1 MDDQHPLVGSQALG
15 SESAAAAGL
24 SFDAAAA
31 AVANDSGE
39 SGQLSDIAAK
49 WMAAVSTADSDEDI
63 MMPSNGMEGAGEEE
77 ENIFAVDIVP
87 PGLEHVVEEE
97 EEEEEEE
104 DDDEQVESPGHA
116 QRLGQGLGAAL
127 LALRPN
133 RDTGTEQAEE
143 EEEEEEATSPWDR
156 YIAASDETQPE
167 STPGGDEADAKV
179 LRT

>member
-1 MDDQHPLVGSQALG
+1 MPLPPPPSRQVSAPNGTLYYVEPSPLG
-15 SESAAAAGL
+15 DAAAG
-24 SFDAAAA
+24 
-31 AVANDSGE
+31 
-39 SGQLSDIAAK
+39 
-49 WMAAVSTADSDEDI
+49 AD
-63 MMPSNGMEGAGEEE
+63 MGGAGEEE